1 MNRIGILGSGWLGF
15 ALAKEAQ
22 KKGHKVKLTTTTEG
36 KVDLLQ
42 RQGFLAQ
49 FLKLSESS
57 AVGELDFFEGI
68 DALVITIPPGL
79 RNNPQRNYIA
89 LIEQI
94 IEKTESHKIQRVL
107 FTSSTS
113 VYGFQEGIITESSK
127 LLGDTPSAKQ
137 IMAVEQRLIKNENF
151 ESCIVRLGGLLGP
164 DRHPI
169 FSLSGKKNLPNPQ
182 SPINFIHQKD
192 AVAILLQI
200 LENWKGDQ
208 TFNAVTPF
216 HPSRKEYYEQMA
228 KIAQLPP
235 PTFEQNGAIRGIISS
250 EKVLG
255 ELSCQFT
262 VKNLL
267 ILN

>member
-1 MNRIGILGSGWLGF
+1 MKRIGILGAGWLGS
-15 ALAKEAQ
+15 ALAIEA
-22 KKGHKVKLTTTTEG
+22 KRKGHKVKLTRTTKT

-42 RQGFLAQ
+42 RQGFRAQ

-57 AVGELDFFEGI
+57 VAGELEFFEDI

-79 RNNPQRNYIA
+79 RKNPQRNYVAIV
-89 LIEQI
+89 EQI
-94 IEKTESHKIQRVL
+94 IQKTELYKIERIL

-113 VYGFQEGIITESSK
+113 VYGFQDGIITESSK

-137 IMAVEQRLIKNENF
+137 IMAVEKRLIKNGNF
-151 ESCIVRLGGLLGP
+151 ESCIIRLGGLMGP
-164 DRHPI
+164 GRHPI
-169 FSLSGKKNLPNPQ
+169 FTLSGKRNLPNPL

-192 AVAILLQI
+192 AVSILLKI
-200 LENWKGDQ
+200 VENWKGDQ

-216 HPSRKEYYEQMA
+216 HPSRKKYYEQIA
-228 KIAQLPP
+228 KIAQIPP
-235 PTFEQNGAIRGIISS
+235 PTFEQHGVIRGIISS
-250 EKVLG
+250 EKVIS

>member
-1 MNRIGILGSGWLGF
+1 
-15 ALAKEAQ
+15 
-22 KKGHKVKLTTTTEG
+22 
-36 KVDLLQ
+36 
-42 RQGFLAQ
+42 
-49 FLKLSESS
+49 
-57 AVGELDFFEGI
+57 
-68 DALVITIPPGL
+68 
-79 RNNPQRNYIA
+79 
-89 LIEQI
+89 
-94 IEKTESHKIQRVL
+94 
-107 FTSSTS
+107 
-113 VYGFQEGIITESSK
+113 
-127 LLGDTPSAKQ
+127 
-137 IMAVEQRLIKNENF
+137 VEQRLIKNENF

-169 FSLSGKKNLPNPQ
+169 FTLSGKKNLPNPK

-192 AVAILLQI
+192 AVAILLKI

-235 PTFEQNGAIRGIISS
+235 PIFEQNGAIRGIISS
-250 EKVLG
+250 KKVLD